1 MNDLT
6 KPRTLYDLLYAAL
19 LVGLWWIKFTF
30 QLWRRTKYLEELL
43 RRQEQRSNEREH
55 AMLREGLER
64 QNELVKILAE
74 AFATGQKP
82 TLERLLNDAERDWSL
97 RSSKTPPGRKS

>member
-1 MNDLT
+1 MNE
-6 KPRTLYDLLYAAL
+6 PRSLRDLLYVAL
-19 LVGLWWIKFTF
+19 SVGLWWIKFTF

-43 RRQEQRSNEREH
+43 RRQEQRSSDEKH
-55 AMLREGLER
+55 AMLRESLER

-74 AFATGQKP
+74 GFATGELP
-82 TLERLLNDAERDWSL
+82 TLESLLSNAEREWSL